1 MLLKWKRILNP
12 WSWSVLEF
20 QLEIRTHMTLDTEG
34 NVQILNCK
42 LQKAGLVARICQTW
56 NIYLNVPTMRR
67 PVWQMEA
74 KLIYDNNNNDLM
86 TRTEYKIVPG
96 PSPISSGKQWKR
108 QKQKEL
114 LIVDRNSGLG
124 IWKLF
129 LIFSDDGQRPACS
142 YLTETILQIWMRL
155 VFVKMSNGDN
165 EKFS

>member
-1 MLLKWKRILNP
+1 
-12 WSWSVLEF
+12 
-20 QLEIRTHMTLDTEG
+20 MTIDTEG
-34 NVQILNCK
+34 NVQI
-42 LQKAGLVARICQTW
+42 AESWPRICQTW

-129 LIFSDDGQRPACS
+129 LIFSDDGQRPAS
-142 YLTETILQIWMRL
+142 LQLFDRDNFANLDETCLCQD
-155 VFVKMSNGDN
+155 VKRRQWKIFLRKGP
-165 EKFS
+165 

>member
-1 MLLKWKRILNP
+1 MLLKWKRILLNP

-20 QLEIRTHMTLDTEG
+20 QLVRTHMTIDTEG
-34 NVQILNCK
+34 NVQI
-42 LQKAGLVARICQTW
+42 AESWPRICQTW

-86 TRTEYKIVPG
+86 TRTECKIVPG

-114 LIVDRNSGLG
+114 LIVDRNGGLG